1 VQVSEHRLPGLVL
14 RDHVFSVPLDHEHPQ
29 AERIDVFAREVAAP
43 DGRDRPWLV
52 FFQGGPGMEASRP
65 TGPDSPAWIGRA
77 LEDFRVL
84 LLDQR
89 GTGLSSP
96 VTHETLAGLAPA
108 EQADRL
114 RHYRADSIVRDAE
127 LIRIELG
134 SPPWSILG
142 QSFGGFCV
150 TTYLS
155 FAPEGLREA
164 LITGGLPPIA
174 EGADDVYRATYR
186 TLLARNRAYYERYPD
201 DLDRV
206 RAIQERLRS
215 EDIRLPSGDRLT
227 VRRFRQLG
235 SGLGMS
241 DGAADLHYI
250 LERHFGYRFLR
261 EVDGEDDFSATPI
274 YAILHEAAYS
284 SGEATRWSAERILAE
299 VPEFEDETLFFG
311 EMVYPWMFEEYG
323 ALQPLREAAQLLAEL
338 DGWPPLYDAERLATN
353 RVPVAAAVYAND
365 MYVERTYSEAAAH
378 TIRGAKAWLTSEYE
392 HNGLRADGAR
402 ILGRLLDLTRGRA

>member
-1 VQVSEHRLPGLVL
+1 MQVSEHRLPGLVL
-14 RDHVFSVPLDHEHPQ
+14 REHVFSVPLDHEQPR

-43 DGRDRPWLV
+43 DGLDRPWLV

-65 TGPDSPAWIGRA
+65 TAPDSPSWLERA

-96 VTHETLAGLAPA
+96 VSHETLAGLSPQ

-134 SPPWSILG
+134 SPPWSVLG
-142 QSFGGFCV
+142 QSFGGFCA

-155 FAPEGLREA
+155 HAPEGLREA
-164 LITGGLPPIA
+164 LITGGLPPVGR
-174 EGADDVYRATYR
+174 GADDVYRATYR
-186 TLLARNRAYYERYPD
+186 RLLEKNRAYYERYPD
-201 DLDRV
+201 DRDRV
-206 RAIQERLRS
+206 RAIQERLRN
-215 EDIRLPSGDRLT
+215 EDVRLPSGDRLT

-241 DGAADLHYI
+241 DGAATLHYV

-261 EVDGEDDFSATPI
+261 EVDAEDTFSATPI

-284 SGEATRWSAERILAE
+284 HGEATRWSAERILAE

-311 EMVYPWMFEEYG
+311 EMVYPWMFDEYA
-323 ALQPLREAAQLLAEL
+323 ALQPLREAAHLLAERE
-338 DGWPPLYDAERLATN
+338 GWPPLYDAERLATN

-365 MYVERTYSEAAAH
+365 MYVERELSEETARS
-378 TIRGAKAWLTSEYE
+378 IRGAQVWLTSEYE
-392 HNGLRADGAR
+392 HNGLRADGSR
-402 ILGRLLDLTRGRA
+402 ILDRLIRLARGT